1 MVIWMQN
8 ENNTKTKKERRGNTQ
23 PVKKQPKTTNTHTQ
37 KTEQIIEKR
46 K

>member
-1 MVIWMQN
+1 MDAKRKQH
-8 ENNTKTKKERRGNTQ
+8 ENKERKKEEEIHNQ
-23 PVKKQPKTTNTHTQ
+23 SKNNQKQLTHTQ

>member
-1 MVIWMQN
+1 MQN
-8 ENNTKTKKERRGNTQ
+8 ENNTKTKKEEEIHNQ
-23 PVKKQPKTTNTHTQ
+23 SKNNQKQLTHTQ